1 MKEMTQEKMIHV
13 ALCFSDTNGEYSRYV
28 LAVIAQAISHTKNPI
43 MFHLVHDQT
52 LKKTRQNALQSY
64 IDTHG
69 AVVKFYDISK
79 EPEFTQMNNGML
91 YRLFLPRLLSSL
103 ERIIYLDGDVFI
115 MKDLSQLWNIV
126 LDNCSLAAV
135 PDIKETQHFIRT
147 QRYYRKQKLDADRY
161 FNSGVL
167 LMNLKYIRQH
177 VDLIAEY
184 LSYIHKFPHALML
197 DQDFLNYLFQ
207 NSTHLL
213 PVSYNFISYDL
224 SNLTEDIAK
233 KQIIV
238 HLAGRYKA
246 WDCRNPF
253 VIAYFSRY
261 YAENFSSETRMEGLC
276 NYMSTLPMRHFNK
289 MCLNYALM
297 EMEKND
303 KSGKMLSLKCILKG
317 LLNDKGYKK
326 AADCMTYIRHY
337 FLYSFYYCYI
347 RK

>member
-1 MKEMTQEKMIHV
+1 MIQEKMIHV
-13 ALCFSDTNGEYSRYV
+13 SLCFSDQSGEYSRYV
-28 LAVIAQAISHTKNPI
+28 LAVIAQAISRTKNSI
-43 MFHLVHDQT
+43 TFHLVHDQT
-52 LKKTRQNALQSY
+52 LQKDRQNALQSY
-64 IDTHG
+64 IDAHG
-69 AVVKFYDISK
+69 AFVKFYDISK
-79 EPEFTQMNNGML
+79 EPEFKQMNNGML
-91 YRLFLPRLLSSL
+91 YRLFLPRLLPSL
-103 ERIIYLDGDVFI
+103 EKILYLDVDVFI
-115 MKDLSQLWNIV
+115 MKDLSQLWNID
-126 LDNCSLAAV
+126 LDECSLAAV
-135 PDIKETQHFIRT
+135 PDIKETQHFIRS
-147 QRYYRKQKLDADRY
+147 QRYYRKQNLDADRY

-167 LMNLKYIRQH
+167 LLNLEYIRQH
-177 VDLIAEY
+177 GDLVEGY
-184 LSYIHKFPHALML
+184 LSYIHKFPHTLML
-197 DQDFLNYLFQ
+197 DQDFLNYAFQ
-207 NSTHLL
+207 NSTRLL

-276 NYMSTLPMRHFNK
+276 DYMSTLPMRHFNK
-289 MCLNYALM
+289 MRLNYALM